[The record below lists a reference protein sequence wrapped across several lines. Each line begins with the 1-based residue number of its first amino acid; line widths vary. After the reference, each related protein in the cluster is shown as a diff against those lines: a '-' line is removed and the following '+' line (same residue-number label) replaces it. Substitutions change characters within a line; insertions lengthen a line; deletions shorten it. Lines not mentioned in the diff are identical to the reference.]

1 MLLRPPAGRRTRLRR
16 WIAALGL
23 ALPLVLTGC
32 GAGGGNNTFTF
43 VSPGGQN
50 AFSYP
55 SGQRQT
61 VGDLSGPSL
70 MDDGDRIV
78 GMSDYADRVVV
89 LNVWGSWC
97 APCRA
102 EAPDLTS
109 AARDL
114 APLGVQFIGIDVRD
128 TRAGGRDFHTSF
140 DVPYPSIFDPSMRTL
155 LSLRGFPTSSIPSTI
170 VLDREHRVA
179 QIWLRRITATELT
192 ATVRAIATE
201 AA

>member
-1 MLLRPPAGRRTRLRR
+1 M
-16 WIAALGL
+16 
-23 ALPLVLTGC
+23 
-32 GAGGGNNTFTF
+32 
-43 VSPGGQN
+43 
-50 AFSYP
+50 
-55 SGQRQT
+55 
-61 VGDLSGPSL
+61 
-70 MDDGDRIV
+70 
-78 GMSDYADRVVV
+78 
-89 LNVWGSWC
+89 
-97 APCRA
+97 
-102 EAPDLTS
+102 
-109 AARDL
+109 
-114 APLGVQFIGIDVRD
+114 QFIGIDVRD

>member
-1 MLLRPPAGRRTRLRR
+1 MSFQLIIGLGNPGRQYEDTRHNVGFMVLDRLAAIVALLDHH
-16 WIAALGL
+16 
-23 ALPLVLTGC
+23 VLF
-32 GAGGGNNTFTF
+32 A
-43 VSPGGQN
+43 
-50 AFSYP
+50 
-55 SGQRQT
+55 
-61 VGDLSGPSL
+61 
-70 MDDGDRIV
+70 
-78 GMSDYADRVVV
+78 RVV
-89 LNVWGSWC
+89 
-97 APCRA
+97 AHH
-102 EAPDLTS
+102 PDLGA

>member
-70 MDDGDRIV
+70 MDDG
-78 GMSDYADRVVV
+78 ADSRLV
-89 LNVWGSWC
+89 NEG
-97 APCRA
+97 
-102 EAPDLTS
+102 D
-109 AARDL
+109 
-114 APLGVQFIGIDVRD
+114 
-128 TRAGGRDFHTSF
+128 
-140 DVPYPSIFDPSMRTL
+140 
-155 LSLRGFPTSSIPSTI
+155 
-170 VLDREHRVA
+170 
-179 QIWLRRITATELT
+179 
-192 ATVRAIATE
+192 
-201 AA
+201 

>member
-16 WIAALGL
+16 WIAVFGL
-23 ALPLVLTGC
+23 ALPLLLTGC
-32 GAGGGNNTFTF
+32 GAGGGGTFTF

-55 SGQRQT
+55 TGQRQT

-70 MDDGDRIV
+70 MDDDRTV
-78 GMSDYADRVVV
+78 RLSDYADRVVV

-128 TRAGGRDFHTSF
+128 TRAGGRDFHMSF

-201 AA
+201 AS

>member
-1 MLLRPPAGRRTRLRR
+1 MSPRPPAGRRARLRR
-16 WIAALGL
+16 WIAVLGL
-23 ALPLVLTGC
+23 ALPLLLTGC
-32 GAGGGNNTFTF
+32 GAGGGGTFTF

-55 SGQRQT
+55 TGQRQT

-70 MDDGDRIV
+70 MDDDRTV
-78 GMSDYADRVVV
+78 RLSDYADRVVV

-128 TRAGGRDFHTSF
+128 TRAGGRDFHMSF
-140 DVPYPSIFDPSMRTL
+140 DVPYPSIFDPGMRTL